1 MASSSTALTINFNP
15 ADNPGQPR
23 DIELLI
29 VDYCTEAVL
38 PDAVVTISGPNGYS
52 YTGAASST
60 GIVSLPG
67 LYPGEYT
74 IKTIKPG
81 YLDSDLDAIANDR
94 FTV

>member
-1 MASSSTALTINFNP
+1 MDSASTSIVINFDTATEP
-15 ADNPGQPR
+15 AEPR
-23 DIELLI
+23 DIELLV

-38 PDAVVTISGPNGYS
+38 PDAVVVISGPNGYS
-52 YTGAASST
+52 YTGTASGT

-74 IKTIKPG
+74 IKTTKAG